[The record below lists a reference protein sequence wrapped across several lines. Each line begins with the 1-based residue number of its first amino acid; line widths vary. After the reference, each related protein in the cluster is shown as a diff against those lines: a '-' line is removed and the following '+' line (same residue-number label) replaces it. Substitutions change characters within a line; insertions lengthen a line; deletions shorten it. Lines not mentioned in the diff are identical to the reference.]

1 LFIVG
6 YNAFIT
12 TFLML
17 VIKHVLRV
25 PLRMS
30 DEMLLIGD
38 DAAHGEEAYCFSDY
52 PETAVVTPGQV
63 QPDLEVG
70 VPLPG
75 KDSTNGGGK
84 QD

>member
-1 LFIVG
+1 
-6 YNAFIT
+6 
-12 TFLML
+12 ML
-17 VIKHVLRV
+17 VIKYVLRI

-52 PETAVVTPGQV
+52 PETATVTPGQA
-63 QPDLEVG
+63 QPDRSDLEMG
-70 VPLPG
+70 EA